1 MHKEQ
6 GLLSL
11 LKMPVAA
18 NDHGFVLVMALVML
32 VILSIMSAAAMT
44 VRNTE
49 QQVIVNLEVMQ
60 NNFYA
65 VEAVTL
71 EGTMALENLA
81 DATLLNLDA
90 TTLSWLKPNDPKD
103 VTPDINLT
111 LSSAWDQGSA
121 SIKPVDTVL
130 DSGTTKITPQGY
142 NDTNTSTGDRIWYAA
157 LQGNLATQEDYYDL
171 CPDEAVSDEDKVVK
185 CYSVYGMY
193 DVKSG
198 AGKSY
203 HGRRMLM
210 VGYKKTIYKE

>member
-111 LSSAWDQGSA
+111 ISSAWDQGSA
-121 SIKPVDTVL
+121 VIKPVDTVL

-142 NDTNTSTGDRIWYAA
+142 NDTNASTGDRIWYAA
-157 LQGNLATQEDYYDL
+157 LQGNLSTNENYYDL
-171 CPDEAVSDEDKVVK
+171 CPGEAIQDEYKVVK
-185 CYSVYGMY
+185 KIFCLS
-193 DVKSG
+193 
-198 AGKSY
+198 
-203 HGRRMLM
+203 
-210 VGYKKTIYKE
+210 